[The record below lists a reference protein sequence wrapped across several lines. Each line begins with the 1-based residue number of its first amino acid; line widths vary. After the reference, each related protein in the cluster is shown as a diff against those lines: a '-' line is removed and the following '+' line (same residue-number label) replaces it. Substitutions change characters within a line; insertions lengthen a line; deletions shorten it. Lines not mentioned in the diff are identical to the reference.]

1 MSGPAAG
8 APARDPGLQ
17 PERTR
22 LAWRRTTLSTTVV
35 AVLAAKAALA
45 GGGTVA
51 GVVACAVCCAC
62 WLVFLRIAHR
72 RIRDLAAAVAPGAP
86 VPGYAGGAVL
96 CTVVMAVC
104 GAALV
109 WQG

>member
-1 MSGPAAG
+1 
-8 APARDPGLQ
+8 
-17 PERTR
+17 
-22 LAWRRTTLSTTVV
+22 
-35 AVLAAKAALA
+35 
-45 GGGTVA
+45 
-51 GVVACAVCCAC
+51 VCCAC